1 MNTYPKAAGG
11 VSMLE
16 PSIIHAKYQPRQN
29 EKPPAIPSFVGFST
43 PKSPT
48 RFYEDPKFYRTAPP
62 NLESRSRYQTSTRR
76 LVLVSRGARARG
88 GEQTSIGT
96 LRPAV
101 SSACRK
107 FSERTQLHRAG
118 VNHRDRR

>member
-1 MNTYPKAAGG
+1 VLSDHQKSRALSVLVENQEMNTYPKAAGG

-48 RFYEDPKFYRTAPP
+48 RFYEDPKIYIT
-62 NLESRSRYQTSTRR
+62 E
-76 LVLVSRGARARG
+76 
-88 GEQTSIGT
+88 
-96 LRPAV
+96 
-101 SSACRK
+101 
-107 FSERTQLHRAG
+107 
-118 VNHRDRR
+118 

>member
-1 MNTYPKAAGG
+1 MTAMSVGASLSGISCSLIVDIPVGPYTIQILSNR
-11 VSMLE
+11 
-16 PSIIHAKYQPRQN
+16 PS
-29 EKPPAIPSFVGFST
+29 
-43 PKSPT
+43 
-48 RFYEDPKFYRTAPP
+48 